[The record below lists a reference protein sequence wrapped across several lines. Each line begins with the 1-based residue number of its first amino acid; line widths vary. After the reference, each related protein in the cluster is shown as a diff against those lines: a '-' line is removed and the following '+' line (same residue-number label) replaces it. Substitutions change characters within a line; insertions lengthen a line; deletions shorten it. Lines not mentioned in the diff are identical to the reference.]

1 MTSMLKISAVAGVAA
16 LLALTAPADDA
27 HAIAYDISWTGA
39 SGYSLT
45 GQFSFNDAL
54 IGTGVIDESDLDSLT
69 LAGFQGATAVGT
81 WDYLVDGLSG
91 GAFLNFNFNTTTE
104 MFSVGGSAASPTGQ
118 QWNVSVCGVTSFGF
132 GFFSGTTQG
141 LCLDG
146 GNPVGLILASNSTLT
161 ATQVQEMPEAAA
173 LGLFGLGL
181 AGLGVAGMGKASA
194 RRKAA

>member
-1 MTSMLKISAVAGVAA
+1 MRTSLRISAIASAAA
-16 LLALTAPADDA
+16 LLALAAPADEA
-27 HAIAYDISWTGA
+27 HAIAYDISWAGA

-54 IGTGVIDESDLDSLT
+54 IGTGPIDESDLDSLT
-69 LAGFQGATAVGT
+69 ISGFQGVTQVGA
-81 WDYLVDGLSG
+81 WDLVDGLSA

-118 QWNVSVCGVTSFGF
+118 QWNVAVCGVTSFAI

-141 LCLDG
+141 LCVG
-146 GNPVGLILASNSTLT
+146 GEPVGLILTSNSTLT
-161 ATQVQEMPEAAA
+161 ATSLAVPEAAA

-181 AGLGVAGMGKASA
+181 AGFGAAAQVKT
-194 RRKAA
+194 RRAAA